1 MEKRKWLWKRKS
13 SERSSGETDS
23 SGSISSHSERYSDD
37 QGEALKGSP
46 IHNEQSPEVTSKH
59 IANGEGINEGV
70 KTLTEKLSAALV
82 NVSAK
87 EDLVKQHAKVAEE
100 AIAGWEKA
108 ENEVAVLKQKLEA
121 AVQQNSVLEERLSH
135 LDGALKECVRQLRQ
149 ARDEQEQKINEA
161 VEKKTREWESMKSE
175 MENQLVILR
184 SKAEAVKSEPPV
196 HIDPVLLHKLE
207 FLEKENSALKIE
219 LMSQSEELE
228 IRAIE
233 RDLST
238 QAAETAS
245 KQHLDSIKKV
255 AKLEAECRRLKT
267 VVYKSSSLTDHKSA
281 TASSIYVESLV
292 DSQSDSGERLNA
304 VDIDTRKMGGSEPNK
319 GDSNC
324 SDSWA
329 SALIAELDQFKNE
342 KAFNRNPTASSI
354 EINLMDDFLEMERL
368 ASLPDSGSGSHLE
381 SEALAKKS
389 IDVESSLR
397 TELEA
402 MIHRTAEL
410 EEKLGNMEAKNA
422 ELEEKIE
429 TMESEKAELEQKF
442 EKMEAEKAELEE
454 KIETME
460 SEKAELEQKFEKM
473 EAEKAE
479 LEQQLEK
486 MEAEKAELETTLS
499 ISQECTDTSHHQLRE
514 AKIKL
519 EDLQTELNLANE
531 SKQHVESRFIT
542 MEVEAHTMT
551 AKIDSLEEEIDKE
564 RALAAQ
570 ITVKCQK
577 LEEELL
583 RTKQE
588 IELQQ
593 NAKSNAEMKIKQE
606 DVAVAAGKLAECQ
619 KTIASLGKQLKSLA
633 TLEDFLIDTAS
644 IAEFNG
650 GVLPV
655 SKAGTEPWKLHSNV
669 TFSPKRDLHS
679 SSIAAESS
687 GPSVSKNDGNTP
699 PSSSSSSTSAAVS
712 SNHVT
717 SEKNRN
723 GFAKF
728 FSRTKNG
735 IQLEL

>member
-13 SERSSGETDS
+13 SERSPGETES

-37 QGEALKGSP
+37 QPEALKASP
-46 IHNEQSPEVTSKH
+46 NQNAQSPEVTSKR
-59 IANGEGINEGV
+59 IANEQDINDGV

-82 NVSAK
+82 NVRAK

-108 ENEVAVLKQKLEA
+108 ENEVAVLKQKLEG
-121 AVQQNSVLEERLSH
+121 AVQQNSVLEDRVSH

-149 ARDEQEQKINEA
+149 ARDEQEQRINEA
-161 VEKKTREWESMKSE
+161 VEKKTREWEFMKSE
-175 MENQLVILR
+175 VENKLVELQ
-184 SKAEAVKSEPPV
+184 SKAEAVKSEPSIL
-196 HIDPVLLHKLE
+196 IDPDLLHKIE

-219 LMSQSEELE
+219 LMSQSKELE
-228 IRAIE
+228 VRAIE
-233 RDLST
+233 SDLSA
-238 QAAETAS
+238 QVAETAS

-255 AKLEAECRRLKT
+255 AKLEAECRRLKAIACR
-267 VVYKSSSLTDHKSA
+267 SSLLTDHKSA

-304 VDIDTRKMGGSEPNK
+304 VDIDTRMMGGSEPNK
-319 GDSNC
+319 GEPDC

-329 SALIAELDQFKNE
+329 EALIAELDQFKNE
-342 KAFNRNPTASSI
+342 KAFNRNPAASSI
-354 EINLMDDFLEMERL
+354 EIDLMDDFLEMERL
-368 ASLPDSGSGSHLE
+368 AAMPDSGSGSHLE
-381 SEALAKKS
+381 SEAVAKKS
-389 IDVESSLR
+389 IDAESSLR
-397 TELEA
+397 NELEA
-402 MIHRTAEL
+402 MLYRTAEL
-410 EEKLGNMEAKNA
+410 EEKLANMEVKNA

-429 TMESEKAELEQKF
+429 KLEAERAELEQKTV
-442 EKMEAEKAELEE
+442 KMEAEKAELEM
-454 KIETME
+454 I
-460 SEKAELEQKFEKM
+460 
-473 EAEKAE
+473 
-479 LEQQLEK
+479 
-486 MEAEKAELETTLS
+486 LS
-499 ISQECTDTSHHQLRE
+499 RNQECADASHHQLRD

-519 EDLQTELNLANE
+519 EELQSELNLANE

-542 MEVEAHTMT
+542 MEVEAETMT
-551 AKIDSLEEEIDKE
+551 AKIDSLEEQIEKE
-564 RALAAQ
+564 RASVAQ
-570 ITVKCQK
+570 ITVKCRK

-593 NAKSNAEMKIKQE
+593 KAKANAELKIKQE

-619 KTIASLGKQLKSLA
+619 KTIASLGEQLKSLA

-644 IAEFNG
+644 ITEPWK
-650 GVLPV
+650 LSIP
-655 SKAGTEPWKLHSNV
+655 KASVEPWKLHSNE
-669 TFSPKRDLHS
+669 TFSPKRDLHYS
-679 SSIAAESS
+679 CIAAESS

-699 PSSSSSSTSAAVS
+699 PSSSSSTSSAMS